1 MNPYFAVRKVVQGVS
16 LVVLMTVV
24 FFVIFRL
31 MPGNPADLFLFG
43 ARNHGATPGELQAI
57 EAQLGLQGGKWS
69 LSGFLT
75 YMKDMFTF
83 NFGFDYYN
91 QASVWGVISAAM
103 PYTLLLLGTAA
114 VISWVAGIPLGIV
127 SIWTRGKKS
136 EGVLVTTGLVLNSFP
151 YFILAV
157 LLFLYFAVYFRLAP
171 VRSVFPWTDVTSPS
185 WPAFVQIMTAI
196 ALPLATLTVIG
207 IAAHLLTMRASMVS
221 VLGED
226 YITTARAK
234 GVGEGGIMFRHA
246 ARNAMIPVSTRMAL
260 EFALLA
266 SGAIITE
273 IIFSYPGIGHLL
285 YQAILNLDYPLI
297 EGTSFL
303 LALIVIIIYS
313 MIDFIHAWLDPRI
326 HI

>member
-1 MNPYFAVRKVVQGVS
+1 MNVYFAVRKIVQVVS
-16 LVVLMTVV
+16 LVVLMAVI
-24 FFVIFRL
+24 FYVIFRL
-31 MPGNPADLFLFG
+31 MPGNPADLFLYG
-43 ARNHGATPGELQAI
+43 ARNHGATPGQLQAI
-57 EAQLGLQGGKWS
+57 EAQLGLQGGKFS
-69 LSGFLT
+69 FSGFLT
-75 YMKDMFTF
+75 YMQNMFTF
-83 NFGFDYYN
+83 NFGYDYYS
-91 QASVWGVISAAM
+91 QASVWTVISQAM

-114 VISWVAGIPLGIV
+114 IVAWAAGIPLGIV

-136 EGVLVTTGLVLNSFP
+136 EGAIVTTGLVLNSFP

-157 LLFLYFAVYFRLAP
+157 LLFLYFAVYFHVAP
-171 VRSVFPWTDVTSPS
+171 VRSVFPWTDVTNPS
-185 WPAFVQIMTAI
+185 WSGFLQIMAAI
-196 ALPLATLTVIG
+196 LLPLATLAVIG

-226 YITTARAK
+226 FITTARAK
-234 GVGEGGIMFRHA
+234 GVGEGAIMFRHA

-273 IIFSYPGIGHLL
+273 IIFSYPGIGHIL
-285 YQAILNLDYPLI
+285 YEGILNEDYPLV
-297 EGTSFL
+297 EGASFL
-303 LALIVIIIYS
+303 IALIVILTYS